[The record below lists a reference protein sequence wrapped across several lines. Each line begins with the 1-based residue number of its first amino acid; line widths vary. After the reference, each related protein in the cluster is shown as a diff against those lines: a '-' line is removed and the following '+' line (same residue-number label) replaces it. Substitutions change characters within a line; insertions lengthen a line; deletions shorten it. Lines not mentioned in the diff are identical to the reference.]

1 MKLAFAILLGST
13 VTGMSLMAQNVR
25 KEKDEDP
32 VAAAIRQFERSKD
45 GEGADVKVVLPPP
58 EMPAIGDEATE
69 PVLVTGKAPMD
80 GVLEKE
86 AAEEPSEQPEGEAS
100 EPEVEM
106 AQTESETPEGM
117 DIRVEKLQSGSGPVD
132 PASVKLR
139 RPFPPKQSSQ
149 APDGW
154 KVEDQP
160 DAVPISREVDL
171 GNGNVVSLTVRPHVL
186 VPDADGE
193 RVFAIQEPGYDP
205 AQGYRQNGTISAIL
219 DSSVE
224 KMDDDARRLGYV
236 VDQLQQLLI
245 SLPKPE
251 EEAVPK
257 AMPKR

>member
-1 MKLAFAILLGST
+1 MKRAFAILLAFS
-13 VTGMSLMAQNVR
+13 VTGANLIAQNVR

-32 VAAAIRQFERSKD
+32 VAAAIRQFERSKE

-58 EMPAIGDEATE
+58 DMPAIGDEATE
-69 PVLVTGKAPMD
+69 PVLVTGKAPAAD
-80 GVLEKE
+80 ATEHE
-86 AAEEPSEQPEGEAS
+86 AAEEVRVQPEGDVSKAELDM
-100 EPEVEM
+100 EP
-106 AQTESETPEGM
+106 TESEPSEGL
-117 DIRVEKLQSGSGPVD
+117 DIRVEKLQSGNGPVD

-149 APDGW
+149 APGGW

-171 GNGNVVSLTVRPHVL
+171 GNGSVVSLTVRPHVL

-193 RVFAIQEPGYDP
+193 GVFAIQEPGYDP

-236 VDQLQQLLI
+236 IDQLQQLLI

-251 EEAVPK
+251 EEPVPKAVPK
-257 AMPKR
+257 R